1 MSSDRIAPEDE
12 LALAE
17 RLPQADASS
26 LVDRGVLE
34 EQVQEMYRLVARGEE
49 AQLHFAVGRP
59 LALRLGYPRELLD
72 AIPAEALAS
81 FAGVGYHLDLAA
93 LAPGDQVLD
102 LGSGS
107 GTDVFCAAVQ
117 AGPSGRVVGVDFTDE
132 QIAKARRL
140 KARDG
145 FEQAEFVEASIDAL
159 PFEDASFDVVISNGV
174 VNLSPVKHRVFAE
187 AARVLRPDG
196 RLAIADIV
204 SGRAL
209 RERTR
214 RNVELWAAC
223 IAGAIP
229 RETYLSTL
237 EGAGF
242 RVQDV
247 RTNDYDFISERA
259 LDACSTYGVESI
271 SLAAVKRAT

>member
-12 LALAE
+12 MALAE
-17 RLPQADASS
+17 KLPQADASS
-26 LVDRGVLE
+26 LVDREVLE
-34 EQVQEMYRLVARGEE
+34 AQVQDMYRHVAREEE
-49 AQLHFAVGRP
+49 AQLHFAVGRH
-59 LALRLGYPRELLD
+59 LALRVGYPSELLD

-107 GTDVFCAAVQ
+107 GTDVFCAALQV
-117 AGPSGRVVGVDFTDE
+117 GTSGRVVGVDFTDE
-132 QIAKARRL
+132 QIDKATRL
-140 KARDG
+140 RDRDG
-145 FEQAEFVEASIDAL
+145 FAQVEFVEASIDAL
-159 PFEDASFDVVISNGV
+159 PFEDAAFDAIISNGV
-174 VNLSPVKHRVFAE
+174 INLSPVKHRVFAE
-187 AARVLRPDG
+187 AARVLRPGG

-204 SGRAL
+204 SGRPL
-209 RERTR
+209 KERTR

-229 RETYLSTL
+229 RRSYLDTL
-237 EGAGF
+237 EAAGF
-242 RVQDV
+242 RVKEV
-247 RTNDYDFISERA
+247 RTNNYDFISERA

-271 SLAAVKRAT
+271 SLTASRE